1 MKELKNLGTVLAI
14 AAIAALIFVVIWAY
28 NNNSDMQRKIFEQQ
42 NDIRGLAE
50 IIRRSETELGNTR
63 SGLLE
68 VTEIL
73 KENQRHLKK
82 LDSKYIMSSLNAI
95 EQALQVNDSNFT
107 LGKKKGKK
115 ASKYMSDDSEEES
128 ESEDESDIEA
138 EIRRR
143 KKNRRRRNA

>member
-14 AAIAALIFVVIWAY
+14 AAIAALVFVVIWAY

-50 IIRRSETELGNTR
+50 IIRRSETEIGNTR

-73 KENQRHLKK
+73 KDNQKHLKK

-95 EQALQVNDSNFT
+95 EQALQVSDSNFT

-115 ASKYMSDDSEEES
+115 ASKYMSDSEEES

-138 EIRRR
+138 ELRRR